1 MSDFL
6 KSPFI
11 KNWSVEND
19 RVIVKG
25 KEIPFVRFDSF
36 KFNKLFKS
44 GKIKSDGV
52 SYCLR
57 YTSIEKHKGIEA
69 MEFISRKFKE
79 SIISRNSKYFANP
92 MITGKGMYEFAL
104 KNGFCKG
111 FKLFT
116 GYYIKK
122 HFDVLAKNLV
132 EDEIPIITFM
142 GLHDKKIN
150 KGLGK
155 GQYAY
160 ALTNKRFIY
169 GQKGLFG
176 ETFEYLK
183 VENIDNVSFKKGWLY
198 REFDIVTY
206 RQLVCFCVLHNR
218 DQLLNKMLQEEF
230 HKLKEK
236 QNNLKNSIS
245 VDSVSNA
252 DEIRKYKR
260 LLDDGI
266 ITQEEF
272 DNKKKELLG
281 L

>member
-6 KSPFI
+6 KSPFT

-25 KEIPFVRFDSF
+25 KEILFSEFDNF
-36 KFNKLFKS
+36 KYSKLFRR
-44 GKIKSDGV
+44 GKIKSNEV
-52 SYCLR
+52 TYYLK
-57 YTSIEKHKGIEA
+57 YTSIEKYKGIPA
-69 MEFISRKFKE
+69 MEFIDGKFKE
-79 SIISRNSKYFANP
+79 AVLVKNSKAFVNP
-92 MITGKGMYEFAL
+92 MVTGKGMYEFAL

-122 HFDVLAKNLV
+122 HFNVLAKNLV
-132 EDEIPIITFM
+132 EDEIPIMTFM
-142 GLHDKKIN
+142 GIHDKKLN
-150 KGLGK
+150 KGFGK

-169 GQKGLFG
+169 GQKGLFS

-183 VENIDNVSFKKGWLY
+183 IEHIDYISFKKGWLY

-206 RQLVCFCVLHNR
+206 RQFVCFCVLHNR

-230 HKLKEK
+230 HNLKEK
-236 QNNLKNSIS
+236 QNNSNNSSIES
-245 VDSVSNA
+245 LSNA

-272 DNKKKELLG
+272 DTKKKELLG